1 MRWQPFLACAV
12 RLYATLLRLCPP
24 EFRAAYGADMTAL
37 FRARCERARRRSGRA
52 ALVTCCVA
60 GVTDLIAV
68 GLAGRMARLRRS
80 RRSVPGYPP
89 SRGDSMFAQA
99 MMDLRV
105 ARRAFV
111 RQPLFTSVIVGTLAL
126 GIGATVAMFGVV
138 DAAVL
143 RPVRFPDAD
152 RIFSLVLK
160 DQRFGTAPFAPPYLL
175 DLRERMRSV
184 EHIAGFSPSWQF
196 VLTGSGEP
204 RVVIGAY
211 VSDGL
216 FELFHVTPVHGRTFV
231 AGEYAPGGPA
241 VVLVSEAFWRRSF
254 GAVALKEQTIRL
266 DGHPH
271 RIVGTLPADFRMP
284 ITASTVSRAATSAE
298 IWLPFS
304 LNPYRAA
311 RAIPVMNIVGR
322 LGDGVSHERAQQEL
336 VAVGASMARDYP
348 DTSTGAELLSIPLS
362 DLVSR
367 DVRTPLTVLLAAV
380 SLLLVVACANV
391 GHMLLARSAERDGEM
406 AVRSSLGAT
415 HARLAAQLFI
425 ESATLATA
433 GAAAGLVFAWWALGA
448 VSAFGWAGLPPSAR
462 VGLDWRVAGFAAV
475 TAIATTLL
483 VGAVPILRVRRR
495 TPRELLGEGT
505 RVTGGRAARVRDALV
520 VVEVALAVVLLVG
533 GGLLARSFFALTS
546 VDPGFS
552 ADQVLAGSV
561 ALPAAKYGDPAA
573 RRSFVDEALVRLS
586 ALPGVERTALVNR
599 LPFGGGNVLVGV
611 ELAGKPQPDGKPVV
625 ADRRVVSPGY
635 FEAMGIPML
644 DGTTFG
650 IEHRADSGDRVAM
663 LNATMAARFWPGESP
678 VGHRVRLMLRG
689 GPGPWLRV
697 VGVVGDVR
705 HHGLDQAA
713 QPEVYVPYSQAPV
726 ESFVLLL
733 RTPRE
738 PRSLAPAMRAE
749 IQRLSPDLPV
759 DPLAPAADAIR
770 ASVAEPRLRTSL
782 FNAFAAIALALA
794 AMGVYG
800 VLSLSVTKRTREI
813 GVRIA
818 LGAERG
824 AIVRLVIGRGL
835 KLVAGG
841 AAAGILLSLVVS
853 RQLERLLFGIGPT
866 DPLTF
871 AAVAVLLLITGA
883 AASYFPARR
892 AVGLDPVQ
900 ALRLE

>member
-1 MRWQPFLACAV
+1 MLWRPFLACAV
-12 RLYATLLRLCPP
+12 RLYATLLLLCPP
-24 EFRAAYGADMTAL
+24 RFRAAYGADMTAL
-37 FRARCERARRRSGRA
+37 FRARCERARRRHGGA
-52 ALVTCCVA
+52 AFLACCLAGIADLVT
-60 GVTDLIAV
+60 V
-68 GLAGRMARLRRS
+68 GLSARMARLRPL
-80 RRSVPGYPP
+80 RRSVPAALR

-111 RQPLFTSVIVGTLAL
+111 RQPLFTAVIVATLAL
-126 GIGATVAMFGVV
+126 GIGATVTMFGVV

-143 RPVRFPDAD
+143 RPVRVPDAD
-152 RIFSLVLK
+152 RIVSMAHK
-160 DQRFGTAPFAPPYLL
+160 DQRFGTAPFAPPYLV

-184 EHIAGFSPSWQF
+184 DQIAGFSPSWSF

-204 RVVIGAY
+204 RAVIGAY

-216 FELFHVTPVHGRTFV
+216 FELFHVAPVLGRTFV
-231 AGEYAPGGPA
+231 PDEYASGGPK
-241 VVLVSEAFWRRSF
+241 VVMVSEAFWRRSF
-254 GAVALKEQTIRL
+254 GAVALQGQTLRL

-271 RIVGTLPADFRMP
+271 TIVGTLPADFRMP
-284 ITASTVSRAATSAE
+284 ITASTVSRQSASAE

-304 LNPYRAA
+304 LNQYQAS
-311 RAIPVMNIVGR
+311 RAIPVMHIVGR
-322 LGDGVSHERAQQEL
+322 LADYVTTERAQQEL

-348 DTSTGAELLSIPLS
+348 DTSTGVELLLMPLS
-362 DLVSR
+362 HLVSR
-367 DVRTPLTVLLAAV
+367 EVRTPLTVLLAAV

-391 GHMLLARSAERDGEM
+391 GHMLLARSAERDSEM
-406 AVRSSLGAT
+406 ALRSSLGAT
-415 HARLAAQLFI
+415 YTRLAVQLFI

-433 GAAAGLVFAWWALGA
+433 GTGAGLVLAWWALGA
-448 VSAFGWAGLPPSAR
+448 VSAFGWTGLPPSAR

-475 TAIATTLL
+475 TAIVTTLL
-483 VGAVPILRVRRR
+483 VSAIPIVRVTRRAQGQ
-495 TPRELLGEGT
+495 LLGHGT
-505 RVTGGRAARVRDALV
+505 RVTSGRAARVRDALV

-533 GGLLARSFFALTS
+533 GGLLARSFLALTS
-546 VDPGFS
+546 VSPGFS

-573 RRSFVDEALVRLS
+573 RRAFADEALARLA
-586 ALPGVERTALVNR
+586 ALPGVERAALVNR

-611 ELAGKPQPDGKPVV
+611 ELAGKPQPGGKPVLV
-625 ADRRVVSPGY
+625 DRRVVSPGY

-644 DGTTFG
+644 DGMTFG
-650 IEHRADSGDRVAM
+650 IEHRSDTGDRVAV
-663 LNATMAARFWPGESP
+663 LNATMAARFWPGESAL
-678 VGHRVRLMLRG
+678 GRRVRLMLRG

-705 HHGLDQAA
+705 HHGLDQPA

-726 ESFVLLL
+726 ESFVLVL
-733 RTPRE
+733 RTSRE
-738 PRSLAPAMRAE
+738 PRSLVSAMRAE

-770 ASVAEPRLRTSL
+770 ATVAEPRLRTSL
-782 FNAFAAIALALA
+782 LNAFAATALALA

-800 VLSLSVTKRTREI
+800 VLSLSVAKRTREI
-813 GVRIA
+813 GIRIA

-824 AIVRLVIGRGL
+824 AIVRLVVGRGL

-841 AAAGILLSLVVS
+841 AAAGILMSLVVS
-853 RQLERLLFGIGPT
+853 RQLERLLFGVGPT

-871 AAVAVLLLITGA
+871 AAVVGLLLITGI

-892 AVGLDPVQ
+892 AVCLDPVQ